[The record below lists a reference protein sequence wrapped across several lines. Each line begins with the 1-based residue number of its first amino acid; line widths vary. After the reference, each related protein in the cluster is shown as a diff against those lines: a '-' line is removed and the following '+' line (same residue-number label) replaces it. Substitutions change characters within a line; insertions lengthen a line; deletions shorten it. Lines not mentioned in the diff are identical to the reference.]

1 MNIQSETVRKYVLDH
16 LEDGSFTSGMRL
28 PGSRKISEELN
39 ISRPVVQSSLDTLV
53 NEGILKAAQ
62 RSGLYVEPEWQHRQI
77 RSSLL
82 VFKSEKPL
90 PWLKRFR
97 SELGGQLPE
106 LHITTRFQRCPLEII
121 TTAGAQLRHD
131 EFIDLMPILRECYPD
146 LTPFYAEQLQSFTRN
161 GRLTALPFVFSPR
174 LIACSRTML
183 REAGCAEPSPDWV
196 IGDLMELI
204 AGLRRKFAPE
214 RIFSNHT
221 VRTFWL
227 NFVLSC
233 GSSLFDPEDRSS
245 VQFDSAAALEGFR
258 AARALCGPGGGR
270 VIPPQECAIMI
281 IDRQTYR
288 RIRDGMNDG
297 WLFLPIPGNVPER
310 TGISMQA
317 TELFA
322 VRRGCQDQSLIPP
335 IIRFLWSET
344 FQDYLADL
352 RYGIPIRKSSAEK
365 SFASGGE
372 PDSLFQ
378 RYRHRI
384 RSDYQLHDPDLT
396 ALITNGI
403 DQILAGE
410 GELDKEIADLAYVV
424 RQYMKYRGIDCYDA
438 SA

>member
-1 MNIQSETVRKYVLDH
+1 MNIQSETVRKYVLDR

-28 PGSRKISEELN
+28 PGSRKISGELN

-90 PWLKRFR
+90 PWLELFR
-97 SELGGQLPE
+97 SELGGRLPE

-121 TTAGAQLRHD
+121 TTAGAQSRHD

-146 LTPFYAEQLQSFTRN
+146 QTPFYAEQLQSFTWN

-174 LIACSRTML
+174 LIACSRKML

-196 IGDLMELI
+196 ISDLMDLI

-214 RIFSNHT
+214 RIFSSHT

-233 GSSLFDPEDRSS
+233 GSSLFDPEDRSV
-245 VQFDSAAALEGFR
+245 VQFDSADALDGFR

-270 VIPPQECAIMI
+270 EIPPQECAIMI

-288 RIRDGMNDG
+288 RIQDGMRDD

-322 VRRGCQDQSLIPP
+322 VRRGSLDQSLISP
-335 IIRFLWSET
+335 IIRFLWSEQ
-344 FQDYLADL
+344 FQDHLADL

-372 PDSLFQ
+372 PDALFQ
-378 RYRHRI
+378 QYRCQI

-396 ALITNGI
+396 LLISNGI
-403 DQILAGE
+403 NQILAGT
-410 GELDKEIADLAYVV
+410 GELEKEITDLAYVV
-424 RQYMKYRGIDCYDA
+424 RQYMKYRGVDCYDA